1 MIKWV
6 ELNQH
11 ALELYGSE
19 SVRSAEW
26 VSSFPSAN
34 PITWHAHPPDSISA
48 DTFTLVIC
56 CLRSADQRMTND
68 PRRKASHRLVLSENE
83 RLYGTQI
90 KLISFRCQR
99 TQLARPATAAP
110 LLRSTMALL
119 PGDLFHGRRVI
130 SPEPARLSTRRWWL
144 CGGYI
149 VRLRCDGGGSQLW
162 AHFKMLMKLQEPFDA
177 AALLSV

>member
-26 VSSFPSAN
+26 ESSFPSAN

-99 TQLARPATAAP
+99 TQLARPASAAP
-110 LLRSTMALL
+110 LLLWHCFRVTYFMAAVLSH
-119 PGDLFHGRRVI
+119 P
-130 SPEPARLSTRRWWL
+130 SPPDCPL
-144 CGGYI
+144 
-149 VRLRCDGGGSQLW
+149 GGGGCVGAS
-162 AHFKMLMKLQEPFDA
+162 
-177 AALLSV
+177 